1 VCGKIKA
8 YQYGSTDS
16 FGNSGRGSN
25 PSINTY
31 YVDGI
36 SLTLG
41 NPRRHLWTFAAALDE
56 VGTHSSQYNCPCTK
70 TTDARRAPQPPAF
83 VGNDYFCSI
92 NRFQT
97 IFYAD
102 DPLWD
107 GAGCGPLNKCCSF
120 NNPPW
125 FYKEFLQPTTDD
137 LEMRVCHD
145 QGGEDIAVEMMYNK
159 KIVDVIQTTPYV
171 LS

>member
-1 VCGKIKA
+1 MNTCGKIKA
-8 YQYGSTDS
+8 YQYGSPDS

-41 NPRRHLWTFAAALDE
+41 NPRRHLWTFAAALDK
-56 VGTHSSQYNCPCTK
+56 VGSFSSRFNCPCTNNR
-70 TTDARRAPQPPAF
+70 DASRASQPPAF
-83 VGNDYFCSI
+83 VGNDDTASI
-92 NRFQT
+92 TRYQT

-107 GAGCGPLNKCCSF
+107 GAGCGPQNTCCSF
-120 NNPPW
+120 N
-125 FYKEFLQPTTDD
+125 KQLSQPATDD
-137 LEMRVCHD
+137 IEMRICRD
-145 QGGEDIAVEMMYNK
+145 ERFEDIAVEM
-159 KIVDVIQTTPYV
+159 IDIYV
-171 LS
+171 Q